1 MAATTAGAI
10 SRRAAPA
17 VATAACLATA
27 LAALATAAAL
37 GAPAAVDGDRAAT
50 AVAASDAAT
59 PAPAELDAMLAAVC
73 GSGQVAAAGSPAH
86 RMCRSVPAYPTP
98 CRQSLAID
106 TVVTGSFTAPLAV
119 EAVADY
125 EGCEPHAGNFGGSVL
140 LRRRAGGWERIA
152 FLPGERT
159 QTCLRFRRPDG
170 RDALACFSTWAGQG
184 EEDGVI
190 VLLVLALDDGGK
202 LATTELRRFSDVFW
216 DSVICRRG
224 EVGRAHTLES
234 FAGWT
239 RLPAGGGHP
248 PRLQVR
254 YRVQRFAI
262 PSFCAAAPENP
273 PDGDPTMARFTAW
286 RKRHSRSAAFTL
298 EWRAGSFARAGG

>member
-1 MAATTAGAI
+1 MAATNAGAI
-10 SRRAAPA
+10 SRRPSA
-17 VATAACLATA
+17 VASAACLAAA
-27 LAALATAAAL
+27 LAALATAGVL
-37 GAPAAVDGDRAAT
+37 GAPADGDRAA
-50 AVAASDAAT
+50 AAASDAAP

-73 GSGQVAAAGSPAH
+73 GSGQVAAVGSPAH
-86 RMCRSVPAYPTP
+86 RVCGSVPAYPSP

-106 TVVTGSFTAPLAV
+106 TVVAGSFTAPLAV
-119 EAVADY
+119 EALADY

-184 EEDGVI
+184 EEDGAI
-190 VLLVLALDDGGK
+190 VLLALDGGGK

-216 DSVICRRG
+216 DSAICRRA
-224 EVGRAHTLES
+224 EVGQAHTLES

-239 RLPAGGGHP
+239 RLPADGGHP
-248 PRLQVR
+248 SRLQVR

-262 PSFCAAAPENP
+262 PSFCAAAPENA
-273 PDGDPTMARFTAW
+273 PDGDPTMARFAAW

-298 EWRAGSFARAGG
+298 EWRAGSFSRTGG